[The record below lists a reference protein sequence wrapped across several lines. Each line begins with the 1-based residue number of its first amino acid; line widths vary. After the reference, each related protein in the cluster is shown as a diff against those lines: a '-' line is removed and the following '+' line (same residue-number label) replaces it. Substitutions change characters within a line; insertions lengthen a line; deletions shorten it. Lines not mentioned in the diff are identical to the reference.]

1 MMRYGLG
8 GFGGVGMLVGGLFAA
23 CIALV
28 VITLVVLAIVALV
41 KHTGSSSKNVS
52 PAIQGS
58 VNNNLAILDERY
70 AKGEIDDEEYAR
82 RKENLK
88 KG

>member
-1 MMRYGLG
+1 MS

-28 VITLVVLAIVALV
+28 VITLAVLAIVALV
-41 KHTGSSSKNVS
+41 KYTRSGGKTDS
-52 PAIQGS
+52 PAIKSGI
-58 VNNNLAILDERY
+58 NNNFAILDERY
-70 AKGEIDDEEYAR
+70 AKGEMDDEEYAR

-88 KG
+88 KQ